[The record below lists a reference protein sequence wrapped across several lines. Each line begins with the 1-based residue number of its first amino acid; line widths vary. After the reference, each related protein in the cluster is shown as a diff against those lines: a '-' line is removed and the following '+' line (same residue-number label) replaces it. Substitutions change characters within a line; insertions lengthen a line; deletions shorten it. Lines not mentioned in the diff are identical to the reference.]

1 MNYSNIIWN
10 KNEYQ
15 LFIEDLKKQTDLNYK
30 EFHSKLILDDNLIGI
45 KTPILRKIAK
55 EIAQGNYKEFINYN
69 SHKFYEEKLI
79 HGLIIGYSKN
89 KFEDKIKLLNNFLP
103 FIDNWAI
110 CDITCSNLKDFKKNQ
125 ELGFKI
131 ISEYLNNDNFWIKR
145 VGIVLLLDY
154 YINDNYIDKI
164 VEITQNIK
172 SEEYYVQMANAWLIS
187 MCYIKY
193 KEKILDLFQAKTLDK
208 FTQNKAI
215 SKIRDS
221 YRVNSD
227 DKTELLKY
235 KVY

>member
-1 MNYSNIIWN
+1 MNYCSIIWS
-10 KNEYQ
+10 KKEY
-15 LFIEDLKKQTDLNYK
+15 LSFINNLKKQSDLKYK
-30 EFHSKLILDDNLIGI
+30 DFHSKLILDNCLIGI
-45 KTPILRKIAK
+45 KTPVLRKIAK
-55 EIAQGNYKEFINYN
+55 EISQGNYKAFIKYN
-69 SHKFYEEKLI
+69 NHKYYEEKMI

-89 KFEDKIKLLNNFLP
+89 SFDDKIKLLNEFLP

-125 ELGFKI
+125 DQGFKI
-131 ISEYLNNDNFWIKR
+131 IVNYLNDNNLWVKR

-164 VEITQNIK
+164 LTITEKIK
-172 SEEYYVQMANAWLIS
+172 SEEYYVRMANAWLIS

-193 KEKILDLFQAKTLDK
+193 KNKTLKLFQSNSLDK

-221 YRVNSD
+221 YQVNEI
-227 DKTELLKY
+227 DKKELLKL
-235 KVY
+235 KKI